1 MNKPAPNHLLVFSK
15 NLSQKLLENC
25 VPTESA
31 QILASPRWNIRD
43 ERLAEIHI
51 ELPDSV
57 LTNAKNLIPS
67 FSSLVPGNY
76 AYQFSLKAEL
86 LDGIETPEYHLSSIG
101 KTEENLNDFFP
112 TSSSGDV
119 IGVEIDF
126 FSIKK
131 NKLKSALLTLK
142 IVTSNIREFINYP
155 YLLAIQESHTGYKS
169 ELDVN
174 ELSFKATSI
183 EIPAISQMVQ
193 ERVISKRI
201 CSPTNI
207 TMILQSFSLDS
218 KLANVVAL
226 AYNVEN
232 DMYGVWPANIW
243 AASRWGVLG
252 YVASFSN
259 WNSVAL
265 MLKRNIP
272 IVASIKYKK
281 GELTNAAIEETSGH
295 LVTIRGLQDKWVLVN
310 DPAAPSN
317 ETVKRKY
324 RLDEFTEVWMKRG
337 GIGYILF
344 RGNQIC

>member
-1 MNKPAPNHLLVFSK
+1 MNKPTQNHLIVFSN
-15 NLSQKLLENC
+15 NLSQKLLHNY
-25 VPTESA
+25 VPTESV
-31 QILASPRWNIRD
+31 QILASPQWNIRD
-43 ERLAEIHI
+43 ERLAEIHL

-57 LTNAKNLIPS
+57 LTNAENLIPS

-76 AYQFSLKAEL
+76 AYQFSLKAQL
-86 LDGIETPEYHLSSIG
+86 LDGIQTPEYHLSSIG
-101 KTEENLNDFFP
+101 RTEENLDYFFP

-126 FSIKK
+126 FTIK
-131 NKLKSALLTLK
+131 NQLKSAFLTLK
-142 IVTSNIREFINYP
+142 VVTSNMREFINSP
-155 YLLAIQESHTGYKS
+155 YLLSIQESHTGYKS

-174 ELSFKATSI
+174 KLNFKATSI

-193 ERVISKRI
+193 EPTISHRI

-207 TMILQSFSLDS
+207 AMILQSFSLDS
-218 KLANVVAL
+218 KLADIVTL
-226 AYNVEN
+226 AYNLEN

-252 YVASFSN
+252 YVASFSS
-259 WNSVAL
+259 WKSVAL
-265 MLKRNIP
+265 MLERNIP

-281 GELTNAAIEETSGH
+281 GELTNAAVEETSGH
-295 LVTIRGLQDKWVLVN
+295 LVTICGLQQDKWVLVN

-317 ETVKRKY
+317 DTVKRKY
-324 RLDEFTEVWMKRG
+324 RLDELTEVWIKRG

-344 RGNQIC
+344 PSTQIC